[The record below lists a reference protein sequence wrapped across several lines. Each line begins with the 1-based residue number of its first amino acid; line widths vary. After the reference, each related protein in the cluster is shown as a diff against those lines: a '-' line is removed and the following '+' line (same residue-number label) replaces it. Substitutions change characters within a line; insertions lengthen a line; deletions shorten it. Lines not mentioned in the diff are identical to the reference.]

1 MAQVGVALTRQ
12 LQNLN
17 LENSVIDLPGVGPS
31 IKEKLERLGIYTIQD
46 LLFQLPLKYQDR
58 TKVVPISDS
67 TSYDEVQIEGEIIA
81 SEVVFRGKQNLIC
94 KIKDK
99 SNTLTM
105 RFINFNRSQKK
116 QLETGKLIRC
126 FGSTRI
132 TNKKTLEMIHP
143 EYTVF
148 DKDKT
153 PPLPM
158 NLSPVYS
165 LTSGVSQKMLVKL
178 KKYALITLAACEEN
192 DLELFPVDFRK
203 RLQLKSIKK
212 TLPAIHFPNTRID
225 RLSIQALKDTL
236 AFEEL
241 LAQQAYITKL
251 KATMARKISVIIDKG
266 QLRDKFIQLLDF
278 SLTESQLT
286 VLQEIDLDLKS
297 GTPMQRII
305 QGDVGSGKTV
315 VAAAIAVTLIEKGY
329 KVALMAPTELLA
341 EQHFKTF
348 KNWFDKLNIETH
360 LLLGKTDKK
369 NRARIYSS
377 LSSEKPLMVIGTHT
391 LFQESLT
398 IKNLGLSIIDEQHRF
413 GVQQRKKLEKKG
425 WVNDWQN
432 HMLMMSAT
440 PIPRTL
446 SLTIF
451 GALKIST
458 IDSVPS
464 NRKEI
469 ITLLIHEQRRQEI
482 IARIDKIFKQEEQV
496 FWVCP
501 LIETDTNVQKQAA
514 TSIAAEL
521 TKRLGKSKIGLLHGK
536 LENTEKEKIMKSFV
550 NREIDLLVATTV
562 IEVGIDVPNATL
574 IIIDGPENMGLAQL
588 HQLRGRV
595 GRGYKQGFCI
605 MLYGKNLSDN
615 GKKKLEI
622 LRNSND
628 GFDIAE
634 HDLEMRGPGQLLGRQ
649 QSGLPNYRI
658 ANLVKDSH
666 LLEKAIAIS
675 NSEIFKNERIADRL
689 IKRWRPD
696 QLEMDSL

>member
-1 MAQVGVALTRQ
+1 MIQVGVALTRQ

-31 IKEKLERLGIYTIQD
+31 TKVKLERLGVYTIQD

-58 TKVVPISDS
+58 TKIVPISES
-67 TSYDEVQIEGEIIA
+67 SLYDEVQIEGEIMT
-81 SEVVFRGKQNLIC
+81 SEIVFRGKQNLIC
-94 KIKDK
+94 RIEDE

-105 RFINFNRSQKK
+105 RLINFNRSQKE
-116 QLETGKLIRC
+116 QLETGRLIRC
-126 FGSTRI
+126 FGSAKT
-132 TNKKTLEMIHP
+132 TSKKTLEMIHP
-143 EYTVF
+143 EYAVF
-148 DKDKT
+148 DKNKK
-153 PPLPM
+153 PPLPV
-158 NLSPVYS
+158 NLSPIYP
-165 LTSGVSQKMLVKL
+165 LTTGVSQKMLIKL
-178 KKYALITLAACEEN
+178 KKYALITLAACQEH

-203 RLQLKSIKK
+203 KLQLKSIRK
-212 TLPAIHFPNTRID
+212 TLPAIHFPNAKID
-225 RLSIQALKDTL
+225 KITIQALRDTL

-241 LAQQAYITKL
+241 LAQQAYITRL
-251 KATMARKISVIIDKG
+251 KAAMTRKVSVIIDKG
-266 QLRDKFIQLLDF
+266 LLRDKFIKILDF

-286 VLQEIDLDLKS
+286 VLKEIDLDLKS

-348 KNWFDKLNIETH
+348 KHWFDKLNIETH

-377 LSSEKPLMVIGTHT
+377 LSSDKPMIVIGTHT
-391 LFQESLT
+391 LFQDSLT

-425 WVNDWQN
+425 WVNNWQN

-451 GALKIST
+451 GALKLST

-464 NRKEI
+464 NRKDI

-482 IARIDKIFKQEEQV
+482 IDRIDKIFKQGEQV

-521 TKRLGKSKIGLLHGK
+521 TKQLGKSKIGLIHGK
-536 LENTEKEKIMKSFV
+536 LENNEKERIMKSFV

-595 GRGYKQGFCI
+595 GRGCKQGFCI
-605 MLYGKNLSDN
+605 LLYGKNLGDN

-628 GFDIAE
+628 GFHIAE
-634 HDLEMRGPGQLLGRQ
+634 YDLEMRGPGQLLGRQ
-649 QSGLPNYRI
+649 QSGLPNYKI

-675 NSEIFKNERIADRL
+675 NSDLFIYGGITDKL
-689 IKRWRPD
+689 IKRWRPE
-696 QLEMDSL
+696 QLEMESF